1 MCSEVELWLLT
12 RCHWWIGIN
21 QTSQI
26 QHNEQIIC
34 GHCTYYNII
43 LLILINLGQ
52 AGLSL
57 SFARSFGMY
66 FVNWQI
72 NGTVKCFFS
81 ACFEWMCGI
90 DLAQRLIVILIWDDM
105 SDRPYSTATLE
116 TTTFRDSD
124 LETVLITILTNIYHW
139 IWTQQWLHFKL
150 WMLRWQQRQCHWDQ
164 IKFLSLTQ
172 LLFSWLIIHSEFS
185 CAQLSQAVSQNS
197 KEAFKWS
204 PVTWLP
210 DCLA

>member
-34 GHCTYYNII
+34 DHCTYYNII

-124 LETVLITILTNIYHW
+124 LETVLITILINIYHW
-139 IWTQQWLHFKL
+139 IWTRNNDYILNCECFVDNNVSVTEIRSNSFHWLSSYL
-150 WMLRWQQRQCHWDQ
+150 VDW
-164 IKFLSLTQ
+164 
-172 LLFSWLIIHSEFS
+172 LFIRNS
-185 CAQLSQAVSQNS
+185 AVLN
-197 KEAFKWS
+197 
-204 PVTWLP
+204 
-210 DCLA
+210 